1 MFKYIR
7 IKNIMLP
14 KYNIDKTCISR
25 ELSLGQKRVKAEFNP
40 AKMETVDLIKNAASN
55 IIDCCEYL
63 KTDLN
68 NEMYINEIESS
79 YKELYELYDSLVDEN
94 STDEKLRI
102 IDIAKTCD
110 FDQYLDLYKSNKTET
125 IMLKIIDVLQIC
137 TETSCMYGV
146 KANFTN

>member
-1 MFKYIR
+1 
-7 IKNIMLP
+7 MLP
-14 KYNIDKTCISR
+14 KYNIVKSSISR
-25 ELSLGQKRVKAEFNP
+25 DLSLGQKRVKAEFNP
-40 AKMETVDLIKNAASN
+40 SKTETVDLIKNEASN

-79 YKELYELYDSLVDEN
+79 YKKLYELYDSLVDEN

-110 FDQYLDLYKSNKTET
+110 VDQYLELYKNTSET
-125 IMLKIIDVLQIC
+125 IMLKIIDVLQTC

-146 KANFTN
+146 KANFTK